1 MMNFRYFIEEKLTE
15 FKKEIPEYSFSQTVL
30 SALKSM
36 DNFENFTKSDLLS
49 ISDEDFYTALE
60 KSLKKEKQKNLK
72 YT

>member
-1 MMNFRYFIEEKLTE
+1 MNFRYFIEEKLTE
-15 FKKEIPEYSFSQTVL
+15 FKKELPEYSFSQTIL

-36 DNFENFTKSDLLS
+36 DNFENFTKSDLLT

-72 YT
+72 YA

>member
-1 MMNFRYFIEEKLTE
+1 MNFRYFIEEKLAE
-15 FKKEIPEYSFSQTVL
+15 FKKDIPEYSFSQTVL

-72 YT
+72 YA

>member
-1 MMNFRYFIEEKLTE
+1 MNFRYFIEEKLTE
-15 FKKEIPEYSFSQTVL
+15 FKKEIPEYSFSQTIL

-36 DNFENFTKSDLLS
+36 DNFENFTKSDLLT

-72 YT
+72 YA

>member
-1 MMNFRYFIEEKLTE
+1 MNFRYFIEEKLTE

>member
-1 MMNFRYFIEEKLTE
+1 MNFRYFIEEKLTE
-15 FKKEIPEYSFSQTVL
+15 FKKDIPEYSFSQTIL

-72 YT
+72 YS

>member
-1 MMNFRYFIEEKLTE
+1 MNFRYFIEEKLTE
-15 FKKEIPEYSFSQTVL
+15 FKKDIPEYSFSQTVL

-72 YT
+72 YA

>member
-1 MMNFRYFIEEKLTE
+1 MNFRYFIEEKLTE
-15 FKKEIPEYSFSQTVL
+15 FKKEIPEYSFSQTIL

-36 DNFENFTKSDLLS
+36 DNFENFKKSDLLS

-72 YT
+72 YA

>member
-1 MMNFRYFIEEKLTE
+1 MNFRYFIEEKLTE
-15 FKKEIPEYSFSQTVL
+15 FKKDIPEYSFSQTIL

-36 DNFENFTKSDLLS
+36 DNFENFTKSELLS

-72 YT
+72 YS

>member
-1 MMNFRYFIEEKLTE
+1 MNFRYFIEEKLIE

-36 DNFENFTKSDLLS
+36 DNFENFTKSDLLT

>member
-1 MMNFRYFIEEKLTE
+1 MNFRYFIEEKLIE
-15 FKKEIPEYSFSQTVL
+15 FKKDIPEYSFSQTIL

-36 DNFENFTKSDLLS
+36 NNFESFTKTDLLT

>member
-1 MMNFRYFIEEKLTE
+1 MNFRYFIEEKLTE
-15 FKKEIPEYSFSQTVL
+15 FKKDIPEYSFSQTIL

-72 YT
+72 YA

>member
-1 MMNFRYFIEEKLTE
+1 MNFRYFIEEKLTE

-60 KSLKKEKQKNLK
+60 KSLKKEKQKNLN
-72 YT
+72 YA

>member
-1 MMNFRYFIEEKLTE
+1 MNFRYFIEEKLTE

-72 YT
+72 YA

>member
-1 MMNFRYFIEEKLTE
+1 MNFRYFIEEKLTE
-15 FKKEIPEYSFSQTVL
+15 FKKEIPEYSFSQTIL

-36 DNFENFTKSDLLS
+36 DNFENFTKTDLLT

-72 YT
+72 YA

>member
-1 MMNFRYFIEEKLTE
+1 MNFRYFIEEKLTE
-15 FKKEIPEYSFSQTVL
+15 FKKELPEYSFSQTVL

-36 DNFENFTKSDLLS
+36 DNFENFTKSDLLT

-72 YT
+72 YA